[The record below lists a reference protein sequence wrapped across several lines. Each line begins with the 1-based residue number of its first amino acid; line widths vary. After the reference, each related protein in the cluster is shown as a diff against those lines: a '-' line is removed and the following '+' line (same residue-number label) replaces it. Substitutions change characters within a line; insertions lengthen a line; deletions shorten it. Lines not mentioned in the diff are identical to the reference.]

1 MLPTFIVSAD
11 KQFHLVING
20 KVCQRLETLPYEYI
34 LAEVPIVYVDEP
46 TEAEQWEMERE
57 EYEQQI
63 GYEKQ
68 VPYESTPEYVN
79 QRIVDRI

>member
-1 MLPTFIVSAD
+1 MLPTFIVSTD

-20 KVCQRLETLPYEYI
+20 KVCQRLDTLPYEFI

-46 TEAEQWEMERE
+46 TEAEQWEMDKE

-63 GYEKQ
+63 GYE
-68 VPYESTPEYVN
+68 PTPEYIKE
-79 QRIVDRI
+79 QIVDRI